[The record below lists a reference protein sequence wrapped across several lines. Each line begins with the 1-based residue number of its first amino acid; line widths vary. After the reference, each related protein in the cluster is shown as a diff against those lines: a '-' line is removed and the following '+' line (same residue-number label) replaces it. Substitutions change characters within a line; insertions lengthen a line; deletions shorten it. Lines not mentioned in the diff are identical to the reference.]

1 MRQEFVFEPDLEA
14 VGSIFKRNHSLKLLQ
29 RKCLDSCN
37 FATPQCLK
45 GAHLDFFQGDFP
57 LFEEVVLLLKPYKAG
72 KPWQF
77 AGSFY
82 YATTVLTT
90 IGQHRLLQ
98 KGEREGGWM

>member
-1 MRQEFVFEPDLEA
+1 MY
-14 VGSIFKRNHSLKLLQ
+14 IFPGRLFSFWRGGLAAWSNTNTDVNTNTNTDRHFTECFS
-29 RKCLDSCN
+29 
-37 FATPQCLK
+37 
-45 GAHLDFFQGDFP
+45 QGDFP

-90 IGQHRLLQ
+90 IGQSFQ
-98 KGEREGGWM
+98 TI